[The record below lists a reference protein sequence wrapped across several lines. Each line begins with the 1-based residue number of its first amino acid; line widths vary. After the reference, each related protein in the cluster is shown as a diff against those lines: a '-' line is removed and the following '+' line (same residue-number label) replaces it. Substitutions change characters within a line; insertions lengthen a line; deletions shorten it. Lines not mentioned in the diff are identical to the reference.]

1 MSANQKDFVLEKCGV
16 FIDKEHRWIH
26 ATPDFL
32 CSCSCCGKGC
42 GEVKCPYS
50 IDDCDFD
57 SYTAKESACLEKVNG
72 KIRLKTNHQYY
83 YQVQQ
88 QLRISGRQFCDF
100 VVCAFSHGNG
110 NVIMFIKECQR
121 KPRLTEHYVTKN
133 SCKHIFTPWR
143 NTKIYDNHLFTSQY
157 SIIVKIVKIPE

>member
-88 QLRISGRQFCDF
+88 QLRITGRQFCDF
-100 VVCAFSHGNG
+100 
-110 NVIMFIKECQR
+110 
-121 KPRLTEHYVTKN
+121 
-133 SCKHIFTPWR
+133 FTPWR

-157 SIIVKIVKIPE
+157 SINRNS

>member
-1 MSANQKDFVLEKCGV
+1 MSANHKDFASEKCGV
-16 FIDKEHRWIH
+16 FIDKEHPWMH

-57 SYTAKESACLEKVNG
+57 SYTKVDG
-72 KIRLKTNHQYY
+72 KMWLKRNHQYY

-88 QLRISGRQFCDF
+88 QLHITGRQFCDF
-100 VVCAFSHGNG
+100 VVCAFSNG
-110 NVIMFIKECQR
+110 TPMFF
-121 KPRLTEHYVTKN
+121 L
-133 SCKHIFTPWR
+133 WR
-143 NTKIYDNHLFTSQY
+143 ESTRTLITGKLQF
-157 SIIVKIVKIPE
+157 